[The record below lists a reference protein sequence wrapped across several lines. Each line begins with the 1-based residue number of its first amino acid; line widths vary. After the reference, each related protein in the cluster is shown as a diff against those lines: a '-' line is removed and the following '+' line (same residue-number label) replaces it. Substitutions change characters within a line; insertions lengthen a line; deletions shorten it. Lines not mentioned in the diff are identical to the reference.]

1 MQDSLI
7 QTVDIETPEL
17 VVLSYTI
24 AGLGSRVYA
33 ALIDLLICAAVM
45 IAFLVGMAILALHA
59 REPLSQPSSSTAWA
73 VAIIILFQFGI
84 LWGYYLLFEG
94 FNDGQ

>member
-1 MQDSLI
+1 MQDSLT

-33 ALIDLLICAAVM
+33 ALIDLIICAVVL
-45 IAFLVGMAILALHA
+45 IAFVIGTVVLAAHGKESPA
-59 REPLSQPSSSTAWA
+59 EPSMSAAWA
-73 VAIIILFQFGI
+73 FAIIVLFQFVI
-84 LWGYYLLFEG
+84 LWGY
-94 FNDGQ
+94 